1 MKSTCLRLAS
11 WCTVLVLF
19 FAVNATAQ
27 AARTPGSAAPD
38 VRLIEAVRSQDRQ
51 RIAAAFKL
59 TVDVNSASP
68 DGSTALH
75 SAVYW
80 EDVETAEQLIRAG
93 ANVKAANDL
102 GMTPL
107 VLACSNST
115 GVLVEKLLAA
125 GADANS
131 ALLSGETALM
141 LAARAGN
148 VPAVRALLAGGA
160 NVNAREQTHGQTA
173 LMWAVANVR
182 PEVVRLLLERGA
194 DVAARSGTHQL
205 VFNMGGSRS
214 AGSASA
220 ETPLE
225 EVPLGG
231 STPLLFAARSGD
243 LESAKLIIANGG
255 NVNDTLAD
263 GNTALIVAV
272 HSGHGALGQLFLDHG
287 ADVNAAPLGYT
298 ALHAAVLRGTLRDR
312 GLQNSD
318 PLSGPLL
325 VKLLLDKG
333 ADVNARLT
341 KGTPV
346 RRWSHDF
353 AFLERWSGATPFWLA
368 AKFLEIE
375 MMRVLAE
382 AGADV
387 TMASRDGATPVLV
400 AAGYGYSRASGT
412 EAFTKDRRD
421 FSSYNSE
428 SFAAA
433 TTVPAGE
440 EHLAVEAVKL
450 ALSLGAKVNVAAAN
464 GDTAIHAAASLGMDS
479 VIQVLADSGADL
491 KVKNKAGRLPA
502 DVARRDIG
510 IGSSVVRESTVK
522 LLATLGAR

>member
-1 MKSTCLRLAS
+1 MKSIRLRLAS
-11 WCTVLVLF
+11 WCTVLVLV
-19 FAVNATAQ
+19 FAANATAQ
-27 AARTPGSAAPD
+27 APRTRGNAAPD
-38 VRLIEAVRSQDRQ
+38 LRLVEAVRSQDRQ

-59 TVDVNSASP
+59 GADVKSASP

-75 SAVYW
+75 WAVYW
-80 EDVETAEQLIRAG
+80 EDVETAERLIRAG
-93 ANVKAANDL
+93 ANVKVANDL

-107 VLACSNST
+107 VLACSNTT

-125 GADANS
+125 GADANT
-131 ALLSGETALM
+131 ALASGETALM

-148 VPAVRALLAGGA
+148 VAAVRALLAGGA
-160 NVNAREQTHGQTA
+160 NVNAREQTHSQTA

-182 PEVVRLLLERGA
+182 PEVTRLLLDRGA
-194 DVAARSGTHQL
+194 EVSARAATSQL
-205 VFNMGGSRS
+205 VFNMGGNRS

-231 STPLLFAARSGD
+231 TTPLLFAARSGD
-243 LESAKLIIANGG
+243 LESAKLLLAKGANA
-255 NVNDTLAD
+255 NDTLAD

-272 HSGHGALGQLFLDHG
+272 HSGHGSVAQVLLEHG
-287 ADVNAAPLGYT
+287 ADVKAAPLGYT

-312 GLQNSD
+312 GVQNTD
-318 PLSGPLL
+318 PLSGLPL

-368 AKFLEIE
+368 SKFLEVE
-375 MMRVLAE
+375 MMRALAA

-387 TMASRDGATPVLV
+387 TIGSRDGAPPLLV

-421 FSSYNSE
+421 FSYYNTE
-428 SFAAA
+428 PFAVA
-433 TTVPAGE
+433 TSIPAE
-440 EHLAVEAVKL
+440 EERLAVEAVKL
-450 ALSLGAKVNVAAAN
+450 LLSLGAKVNVTALN
-464 GDTAIHAAASLGMDS
+464 GDTAVHSAAALGMDS
-479 VIQVLADSGADL
+479 VIRVLAEAGADL
-491 KVKNKAGRLPA
+491 QVKNRAGRLPA
-502 DVARRDIG
+502 DVARRDNG
-510 IGSSVVRESTVK
+510 IGSSSIREKTVE
-522 LLATLGAR
+522 LLKTLAAK